1 MSRKNRPYEF
11 YDTTSSVCSTCLYP
25 VEAKIIFKNN
35 HVYMD
40 KWCPVHG
47 NERVLMMDDVD
58 YYRSC
63 REVYVKRPEM
73 PETFST
79 PMQYGCPYDCGLCP
93 DHMQHS
99 CLTIVEITDV
109 CNLDCPVCFA
119 DSGMSREV
127 NLPHLSYKYKSLATV
142 KAMLDTV
149 VACEGEPDV
158 VQLSG
163 GEPTLHPELF
173 AILDYIQTLPIRH
186 VMINTNG
193 IRLAKEPEFVTRLAD
208 YAYRLKNQNSA
219 KVQGLEIYL
228 QFDSLDDAHIHVLRG
243 ANLARIHQQA
253 LANLETHNLSTT
265 LVATI
270 KKRLNDGEMGRIIE
284 HGLSYRCVRG
294 VSFQPLSESGRIG
307 LDDALLDASKQRLT
321 ISQMR
326 RQIAEQSTVFTL
338 DDIVPVPC
346 NPDTLAMGYALKTYN
361 NHDANHTST
370 PTIPA
375 PVEVTPLTRYLTPDV
390 IMNGGGNTIL
400 FEQNPDV
407 QAQAKNQLIKVLSTN
422 HSPESQAD
430 CLSELLCCL
439 PKINAPHLSYDNV
452 FRVMIVQFM
461 DAQNLDIRALK
472 KSCIHFAQPDG
483 KMIPFES
490 FNIFYRDDKVEK
502 LADIRKTLETQF
514 MARRAVSD
522 TMEDAIIGTDI
533 LANTTKEADNKL
545 NNKDKDKS
553 ITVYS
558 V

>member
-73 PETFST
+73 PKTFST

-127 NLPHLSYKYKSLATV
+127 NLPHLSYKHKSLATV

-193 IRLAKEPEFVTRLAD
+193 IRLAKEPEFVTLLAD
-208 YAYRLKNQNSA
+208 YAYRLKNQNTA

-228 QFDSLDDAHIHVLRG
+228 QFDSLDDAHIKVLRG

-253 LANLETHNLSTT
+253 LTNLETHNLSTT

-270 KKRLNDGEMGRIIE
+270 KKGLNDGEMGRIIE

-326 RQIAEQSTVFTL
+326 RQIAEQSAVFTL

-346 NPDTLAMGYALKTYN
+346 NPDTLAMGYALKTHN
-361 NHDANHTST
+361 NHDVNNTSK
-370 PTIPA
+370 PTVSPT
-375 PVEVTPLTRYLTPDV
+375 VEVTPLTRYLTPDV

-439 PKINAPHLSYDNV
+439 PKIDAPHLSYDNV

-502 LADIRKTLETQF
+502 LAQIRKTLEAQF
-514 MARRAVSD
+514 MARRTAVDKVED
-522 TMEDAIIGTDI
+522 TVIG
-533 LANTTKEADNKL
+533 ADSKL
-545 NNKDKDKS
+545 TNDKS
-553 ITVYS
+553 IAVIS

>member
-1 MSRKNRPYEF
+1 MPHKNRPYEF

-40 KWCPVHG
+40 KWCPTHG
-47 NERVLMMDDVD
+47 TERVLMMDDVA

-73 PETFST
+73 PEIFAT

-119 DSGMSREV
+119 DSGMSRETS
-127 NLPHLSYKYKSLATV
+127 LPHLSYQHKSFETV

-149 VACEGEPDV
+149 VASEGEPDV

-163 GEPTLHPELF
+163 GEPTMHPQLF
-173 AILDYIQTLPIRH
+173 EILDYIQTLPIRH

-193 IRLAKEPEFVTRLAD
+193 VRLAKEPEFVAKLAD
-208 YAYRLKNQNSA
+208 YAYRFKHNQQNST

-228 QFDSLDDAHIHVLRG
+228 QFDSLNDEHMRVLRG
-243 ANLARIHQQA
+243 AKLARIHQQA
-253 LANLETHNLSTT
+253 LTHLESHNLSTT

-270 KKRLNDGEMGRIIE
+270 KKGLNDGEMGKIIE
-284 HGLSYRCVRG
+284 HALTYRCIRG
-294 VSFQPLSESGRIG
+294 VSFQPLSESGRVG
-307 LDDALLDASKQRLT
+307 VDEEADLKNADSKKRLT
-321 ISQMR
+321 ISEMR
-326 RQIAEQSTVFTL
+326 RQIAEQSNVFTL

-346 NPDTLAMGYALKTYN
+346 NPDTLAMGYALKTHSITDEEN
-361 NHDANHTST
+361 K
-370 PTIPA
+370 
-375 PVEVTPLTRYLTPDV
+375 PVVAPLTRYLTPDI

-407 QAQAKNQLIKVLSTN
+407 QARAKEQLFKVLSTN
-422 HSPESQAD
+422 HSPESQAN

-439 PKINAPHLSYDNV
+439 PKIDAPHLSYDNV

-483 KMIPFES
+483 TMVPFES
-490 FNIFYRDDKVEK
+490 FNLFYRDDRKEK
-502 LADIRKTLETQF
+502 LAEIRATLAQGF
-514 MARRAVSD
+514 AARRMDEINNNESAKSQV
-522 TMEDAIIGTDI
+522 IGT
-533 LANTTKEADNKL
+533 
-545 NNKDKDKS
+545 
-553 ITVYS
+553 ITVG
-558 V
+558 

>member
-1 MSRKNRPYEF
+1 MSHKNRPYEF

-25 VEAKIIFKNN
+25 VEAKIIFKDN

-47 NERVLMMDDVD
+47 TERVLMMDDVA

-73 PETFST
+73 PQTFAT

-119 DSGMSREV
+119 DSGMSRETT
-127 NLPHLSYKYKSLATV
+127 LPHLSYKHKSLETV

-163 GEPTLHPELF
+163 GEPTLHPQLF
-173 AILDYIQTLPIRH
+173 EILDYIQTLPIRH

-193 IRLAKEPEFVTRLAD
+193 IRLAKEPDFVTKLAD
-208 YAYRLKNQNSA
+208 YAQRFKNSNQNSSTNSA
-219 KVQGLEIYL
+219 KKIQGLEIYL
-228 QFDSLDDAHIHVLRG
+228 QFDSLNDEHMIVLRG
-243 ANLARIHQQA
+243 AKLARIHEKA
-253 LANLETHNLSTT
+253 LAQLESHNLSTT

-270 KKRLNDGEMGRIIE
+270 KKGLNDGEMGNIIE
-284 HGLSYRCVRG
+284 HALSYRCIRG
-294 VSFQPLSESGRIG
+294 VSFQPLSESGRLGIEETAAD
-307 LDDALLDASKQRLT
+307 LKNDDSKKRLT
-321 ISQMR
+321 ISEMR
-326 RQIAEQSTVFTL
+326 RQIAEQCEVFTL
-338 DDIVPVPC
+338 EDIVPVPC
-346 NPDTLAMGYALKTYN
+346 NPDTLAMGYALKS
-361 NHDANHTST
+361 HPEDHPANLATV
-370 PTIPA
+370 A
-375 PVEVTPLTRYLTPDV
+375 PLTRYLTPDI

-400 FEQNPDV
+400 FEQNPEV
-407 QAQAKNQLIKVLSTN
+407 QAKAKEQLFKVLSTN
-422 HSPESQAD
+422 HSPESQAN

-439 PKINAPHLSYDNV
+439 PKIDAPHLSYDNV

-490 FNIFYRDDKVEK
+490 FNLFYRDDRQEK
-502 LADIRKTLETQF
+502 LAEIRTSLSQGFAARQF
-514 MARRAVSD
+514 NNSSP
-522 TMEDAIIGTDI
+522 EDD
-533 LANTTKEADNKL
+533 
-545 NNKDKDKS
+545 
-553 ITVYS
+553 TVYDGNKIQIITLLP
-558 V
+558 

>member
-1 MSRKNRPYEF
+1 MSHKNRPYEF

-47 NERVLMMDDVD
+47 TERVLMMDDVA

-73 PETFST
+73 PQTFAT

-99 CLTIVEITDV
+99 CLTIFEITDV

-119 DSGMSREV
+119 DSGMSRETT
-127 NLPHLSYKYKSLATV
+127 LPHLSYKHKSFETV

-163 GEPTLHPELF
+163 GEPTLHPQLF
-173 AILDYIQTLPIRH
+173 EILDYIQTLPIRH

-193 IRLAKEPEFVTRLAD
+193 IRLAKEPDFVAKLAD
-208 YAYRLKNQNSA
+208 YASHFSGKKQNSA
-219 KVQGLEIYL
+219 SENPEKVQGLEIYL
-228 QFDSLDDAHIHVLRG
+228 QFDSLNDEHMIMLRG
-243 ANLARIHQQA
+243 AKLARIHEQA
-253 LANLETHNLSTT
+253 LANLEAHNLSTT

-270 KKRLNDGEMGRIIE
+270 KKGLNDGEMGNIIE
-284 HGLSYRCVRG
+284 HALTYRCMRG
-294 VSFQPLSESGRIG
+294 VSFQPLSESGRLGIEETAAD
-307 LDDALLDASKQRLT
+307 LKNDNSKQRLT
-321 ISQMR
+321 ISEMR
-326 RQIAEQSTVFTL
+326 RQIAEQSNVFTL

-346 NPDTLAMGYALKTYN
+346 NPDTLAMGYALKS
-361 NHDANHTST
+361 HPEDHPANLATV
-370 PTIPA
+370 A
-375 PVEVTPLTRYLTPDV
+375 PLTRYLTPDI

-400 FEQNPDV
+400 FEQNPEV
-407 QAQAKNQLIKVLSTN
+407 QAKAKEQLFKVLSTN
-422 HSPESQAD
+422 HSPDSQAN

-439 PKINAPHLSYDNV
+439 PKIDAPHLSYDNV

-483 KMIPFES
+483 TMIPFES
-490 FNIFYRDDKVEK
+490 FNLFYRDDRQEK
-502 LADIRKTLETQF
+502 LAEIRATLSQGF
-514 MARRAVSD
+514 AARQTNNSSQEED
-522 TMEDAIIGTDI
+522 TAYDDHKIQIIT
-533 LANTTKEADNKL
+533 LL
-545 NNKDKDKS
+545 P
-553 ITVYS
+553 
-558 V
+558 

>member
-1 MSRKNRPYEF
+1 MPHKNRPYEF

-25 VEAKIIFKNN
+25 VEAKIIFKND

-47 NERVLMMDDVD
+47 IERVLMMDDVA

-73 PETFST
+73 PQTFAT
-79 PMQYGCPYDCGLCP
+79 PMQFGCPYDCGLCP

-119 DSGMSREV
+119 DSGMSRETT
-127 NLPHLSYKYKSLATV
+127 LPHLSYQHKSLETV

-163 GEPTLHPELF
+163 GEPTLHPQLF
-173 AILDYIQTLPIRH
+173 EILDYIQTLPIRH

-193 IRLAKEPEFVTRLAD
+193 IRLAKEPEFVAKLAD
-208 YAYRLKNQNSA
+208 YAHRFNNTDQNSSA
-219 KVQGLEIYL
+219 DHPKKIQGLEIYL
-228 QFDSLDDAHIHVLRG
+228 QFDSLNDEHMTVLRG
-243 ANLARIHQQA
+243 AKLTRIHEQA
-253 LANLETHNLSTT
+253 LANLEAHNLSTT

-270 KKRLNDGEMGRIIE
+270 KKGLNDGEMGKIIE
-284 HGLSYRCVRG
+284 HALTYRCIRG
-294 VSFQPLSESGRIG
+294 VSFQPLSESGRVG
-307 LDDALLDASKQRLT
+307 VNEETDLKNDDSKKRLT
-321 ISQMR
+321 ISEMR
-326 RQIAEQSTVFTL
+326 RQIAEQSDVFTL

-346 NPDTLAMGYALKTYN
+346 NPDTLAMGYALKTHSITDEKN
-361 NHDANHTST
+361 Q
-370 PTIPA
+370 
-375 PVEVTPLTRYLTPDV
+375 PVVAPLTRYLTPDI

-407 QAQAKNQLIKVLSTN
+407 QAKAKEQLFKVLSTN
-422 HSPESQAD
+422 HSPESQAN

-439 PKINAPHLSYDNV
+439 PKIDAPHLSYDNV

-483 KMIPFES
+483 TMIPFES
-490 FNIFYRDDKVEK
+490 FNLFYRDDRQHK
-502 LADIRKTLETQF
+502 LAKIRATLSQGFAARQF
-514 MARRAVSD
+514 NKSNQDND
-522 TMEDAIIGTDI
+522 TAYDE
-533 LANTTKEADNKL
+533 NKIQ
-545 NNKDKDKS
+545 
-553 ITVYS
+553 ITNLLP
-558 V
+558 